1 MSEFDTLEQVAK
13 LFRDAGCEG
22 QSNCYFVA
30 RKDQRRAKSGVVG
43 GMEYPYDAMIIN
55 QTENGLGMIY
65 LNWTKTLTLNNNL
78 TEVAKIRDVD
88 APFRFIPNEDIV
100 EMNVKEGKLF
110 DKGKV
115 LMTIKTVDKKKH
127 PLIAFADEQS
137 LPWHAEGLRAFESRN
152 A

>member
-30 RKDQRRAKSGVVG
+30 RKDLRRAKSGVVG

-137 LPWHAEGLRAFESRN
+137 LPWHAEGLRAFVSRN

>member
-78 TEVAKIRDVD
+78 TEVAKIRDVGRAVPLYPQRGYRGD
-88 APFRFIPNEDIV
+88 ERQGGQAFRQGQGPHDHQD
-100 EMNVKEGKLF
+100 G
-110 DKGKV
+110 
-115 LMTIKTVDKKKH
+115 
-127 PLIAFADEQS
+127 
-137 LPWHAEGLRAFESRN
+137 R
-152 A
+152 